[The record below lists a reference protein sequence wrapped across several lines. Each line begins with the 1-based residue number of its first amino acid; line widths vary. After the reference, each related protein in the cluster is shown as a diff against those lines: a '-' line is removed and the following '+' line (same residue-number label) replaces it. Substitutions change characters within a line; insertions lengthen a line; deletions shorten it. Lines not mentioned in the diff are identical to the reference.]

1 MPLPIASQAPRPSGC
16 LLCGGEIV
24 YSQAASPATC
34 AFCGAT
40 ASSNARCGDGHYV
53 CDGCHASPARDVIER
68 CCARSELNDPVELA
82 ASLMRHPAVK
92 MHGPEH
98 HFLVPAALIAAWA
111 NATGAPP
118 ADRAALVAEARR
130 RSEPLLGGF
139 CGLQG
144 ACGAGIGSGIFVALA
159 TGSTPLDG
167 RGRGLA
173 NAMTARALDAV
184 SRTGGARCCK
194 RDSLLSILAAARFA
208 REELGVA
215 LPARGR
221 ACEHRERNAECIGRD
236 CPFFGPRERSPDR
249 GPENAR

>member
-1 MPLPIASQAPRPSGC
+1 
-16 LLCGGEIV
+16 
-24 YSQAASPATC
+24 
-34 AFCGAT
+34 
-40 ASSNARCGDGHYV
+40 
-53 CDGCHASPARDVIER
+53 
-68 CCARSELNDPVELA
+68 
-82 ASLMRHPAVK
+82 MRHPAVK

-118 ADRAALVAEARR
+118 GDRAALVAEARK

-144 ACGAGIGSGIFVALA
+144 ACGAGIGTGIFVALA
-159 TGSTPLDG
+159 TGSTPLEG
-167 RGRGLA
+167 RARGLA
-173 NAMTARALDAV
+173 NGMTARALDAV

-208 REELGVA
+208 REELGVT

-221 ACEHRERNAECIGRD
+221 ACEHRERNAECIDRD
-236 CPFFGPRERSPDR
+236 CPFFRPVESRRAG
-249 GPENAR
+249 GI